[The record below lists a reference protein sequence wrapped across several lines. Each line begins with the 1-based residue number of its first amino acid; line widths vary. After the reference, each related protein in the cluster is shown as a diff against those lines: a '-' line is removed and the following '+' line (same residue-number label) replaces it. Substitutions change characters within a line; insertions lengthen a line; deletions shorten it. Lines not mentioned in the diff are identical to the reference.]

1 MGNLMHSVALLEGFR
16 FHTWE
21 LADSLEV
28 RLHFEDFGSWSSG
41 SCIIV
46 LEE

>member
-21 LADSLEV
+21 LADSLEA
-28 RLHFEDFGSWSSG
+28 SSTSKTLG
-41 SCIIV
+41 LGRVALASSS
-46 LEE
+46 